1 MMLKQLLAATC
12 GLAITVSMANGVL
25 AAPDRGPELDP
36 NFKGVINVDV
46 IESDNMTYID
56 RIRKELLDKP
66 APQVGQSRAAIEA
79 MYGAPLYNMAPG
91 KDYMVYSNEYD
102 ITDGK
107 VFRRNLSHK
116 NLRLYEVSFNNQGAP
131 SAPGDK
137 ATDVK
142 LRVVP
147 RLGDH
152 KNLIDK
158 LLGQPVASRDM
169 NDEGQHG
176 VYSIPRERFVFY
188 NDVISNPYEA
198 INLYFNAEGFVV
210 GQEFLPPNHGSY
222 VLSSTG
228 RYVPFSTK
236 AQPDRKIGF

>member
-1 MMLKQLLAATC
+1 MMLKQFLAAAC
-12 GLAITVSMANGVL
+12 GLAVTLSVANMAM
-25 AAPDRGPELDP
+25 AEDTRGTELDP

-66 APQVGQSRAAIEA
+66 APQVGQTRAAIEA
-79 MYGAPLYNMAPG
+79 MYGMPMFSMAPG
-91 KDYMVYSNEYD
+91 KDYMVYTNEMD

-116 NLRLYEVSFNNQGAP
+116 NLRVYEVSYNNTGAP
-131 SAPGDK
+131 SSPNDK
-137 ATDVK
+137 AVDVK

-152 KNLIDK
+152 KNLIEK
-158 LLGQPVASRDM
+158 LLGTPVASRQVDD
-169 NDEGQHG
+169 NGQHAIFA
-176 VYSIPRERFVFY
+176 IPRERFVFY
-188 NDVISNPYEA
+188 NDVVSNPYEA
-198 INLYFNAEGFVV
+198 VNLYFNAEGFVV

-228 RYVPFSTK
+228 RYVPFESK
-236 AQPDRKIGF
+236 AQPDRKVGF